1 MSLGFV
7 QLTSIR
13 SVSMMMSEE
22 KKLYRAKVFR
32 LASASKISQRRRWE
46 LLFFIL

>member
-7 QLTSIR
+7 QLTTVP

-22 KKLYRAKVFR
+22 KKLYRGNVFR
-32 LASASKISQRRRWE
+32 LAPASKTSQERRWE
-46 LLFFIL
+46 ILFFIL